1 MLCTPTFVVSCQQ
14 QLTCSPWPRSVY
26 LSNEMR
32 QAWRLTSAG
41 SRMYHGLY
49 PAALQLC
56 IRSAASDDPYTSLS
70 SRRQSCRWSSRVYT
84 TTMTLAG
91 LQTPPTT
98 VSAQRRR
105 QTNLW
110 DNSVPTYRTTCA
122 TVLLST
128 VQRACSRSPSLFSVA
143 SMVWQQAT
151 YPTTYVSSLTPTAG
165 VCGRP
170 RRLSLY
176 WRPTQLVTM
185 DVRAFP
191 AAGVVCYFD
200 PVAQWPSSWS
210 IQRSVWLTSSY

>member
-1 MLCTPTFVVSCQQ
+1 
-14 QLTCSPWPRSVY
+14 
-26 LSNEMR
+26 
-32 QAWRLTSAG
+32 
-41 SRMYHGLY
+41 
-49 PAALQLC
+49 
-56 IRSAASDDPYTSLS
+56 
-70 SRRQSCRWSSRVYT
+70 
-84 TTMTLAG
+84 MTLAG

-200 PVAQWPSSWS
+200 PVAQ
-210 IQRSVWLTSSY
+210 